1 MADIMVDMGQRHSI
15 GDTDAAFILFLEDDI
30 WWFFVYTNTEAF
42 KLILDNPLLR
52 QRLIDVKNDEYEMA
66 GLGNGNDL
74 STSTFA
80 VFGSL
85 NDAGKVEHL
94 NCGAIVLDLPRN
106 CSQCRKFIC
115 SNCDTSKLSIP
126 SI

>member
-1 MADIMVDMGQRHSI
+1 MADFMVDMGQRHSI

-30 WWFFVYTNTEAF
+30 WWLFIDTNTEAF
-42 KLILDNPLLR
+42 KLIFDNSLLR
-52 QRLIDVKNDEYEMA
+52 QRLVDIKNDEYEMA
-66 GLGNGNDL
+66 GFGNGDHL

-94 NCGAIVLDLPRN
+94 NCSAIVLDLTRN
-106 CSQCRKFIC
+106 CSQSRKLVS
-115 SNCDTSKLSIP
+115 SNCKP
-126 SI
+126 SQI

>member
-15 GDTDAAFILFLEDDI
+15 SDTNTAFILFLEDNI
-30 WWFFVYTNTEAF
+30 WWLFINTNTEAF
-42 KLILDNPLLR
+42 KLILDNSFLR
-52 QRLIDVKNDEYEMA
+52 QRLVDIKNDEYEMA
-66 GLGNGNDL
+66 GFGDGNDL

-85 NDAGKVEHL
+85 NNTGKVEHL
-94 NCGAIVLDLPRN
+94 NCSAIVLYLPRN
-106 CSQCRKFIC
+106 CSQSRKLIS
-115 SNCDTSKLSIP
+115 SNCDTSQLSIL